1 MKPNFITRRNFAQLS
16 VAAGF
21 FSFLPIGHTKSNVNG
36 KLLIIGGAEDR
47 QNERVI
53 LKKFIELS
61 GGNQAKLK
69 FILAASSE
77 PSSVWSSYSNVFKN
91 LGATNVEPIPLLS
104 REDAYKPDVVSKL
117 LTADGIFMT
126 GGDQSRLMAE
136 LWETPA
142 FRAIHQVFHLNG
154 ICIAGTSAGAAV
166 MSRQMI
172 AQGQAPIITQKDIVS
187 FDIGLGLVSMAI
199 IDQHFSQRRRLTR
212 LLSALAQRPDLL
224 GVGIDENTG
233 LVITI
238 NESIEV
244 IGDGSVTILDGRE
257 MVSNYDEIESKE
269 KLELLGVKMHLLP
282 SGSSYDVKTYRTEEK
297 RIASLLNAIN
307 YLVIPGPARI

>member
-1 MKPNFITRRNFAQLS
+1 
-16 VAAGF
+16 
-21 FSFLPIGHTKSNVNG
+21 
-36 KLLIIGGAEDR
+36 
-47 QNERVI
+47 
-53 LKKFIELS
+53 
-61 GGNQAKLK
+61 
-69 FILAASSE
+69 
-77 PSSVWSSYSNVFKN
+77 
-91 LGATNVEPIPLLS
+91 
-104 REDAYKPDVVSKL
+104 
-117 LTADGIFMT
+117 
-126 GGDQSRLMAE
+126 MAE

-142 FRAIHQVFHLNG
+142 FSAIHHVFHLNG

-172 AQGQAPIITQKDIVS
+172 AQGQAPIITEKGVVS

-233 LVITI
+233 LVITV

-257 MVSNYDEIESKE
+257 MISNYEEIEAQE

-282 SGSSYDVKTYRTEEK
+282 SGSSYNVNAYRAEEK
-297 RIASLLNAIN
+297 RVASLLNAIK
-307 YLVIPGPARI
+307 YLVLPGPARL

>member
-1 MKPNFITRRNFAQLS
+1 MKSNFINRRKFAQLS
-16 VAAGF
+16 VAAGL
-21 FSFLPIGHTKSNVNG
+21 FSILPPSHSKSNVNG

-77 PSSVWSSYSNVFKN
+77 PSFVWSSYSNVFKN
-91 LGATNVEPIPLLS
+91 LGATNVEPIALLS
-104 REDAYKPDVVSKL
+104 REDAYNPDVVSNL

-142 FRAIHQVFHLNG
+142 FRAIHHVFHLNG

-172 AQGQAPIITQKDIVS
+172 AQGQAPIITQKDVVS

-233 LVITI
+233 LIITV

-257 MVSNYDEIESKE
+257 MISNYEEIEAQE

-282 SGSSYDVKTYRTEEK
+282 SGSSYHVNSYRAEEK
-297 RIASLLNAIN
+297 RVASLLNAIK
-307 YLVIPGPARI
+307 YLVLPGPARM

>member
-1 MKPNFITRRNFAQLS
+1 MKSNFINRRKFAQLS
-16 VAAGF
+16 VAAGL
-21 FSFLPIGHTKSNVNG
+21 FSILPPSHSKSNVNG

-91 LGATNVEPIPLLS
+91 LGATNVEPIALLS
-104 REDAYKPDVVSKL
+104 REDAYNPDVVSNL

-126 GGDQSRLMAE
+126 GGDQSRLMTE

-142 FRAIHQVFHLNG
+142 FSAIHHVFHLNG

-172 AQGQAPIITQKDIVS
+172 AQGQAPIITEKGVVS

-233 LVITI
+233 LVITV

-257 MVSNYDEIESKE
+257 MISNYEEIEAQE

-282 SGSSYDVKTYRTEEK
+282 SGSSYHVNSYRAEEK
-297 RIASLLNAIN
+297 RVASLLNAIK
-307 YLVIPGPARI
+307 YLVLPGPARM

>member
-1 MKPNFITRRNFAQLS
+1 MRLNPISRRSFSKISTASLLISLLASVQAQS
-16 VAAGF
+16 
-21 FSFLPIGHTKSNVNG
+21 KSNG

-53 LKKFIELS
+53 LKKFIDLS
-61 GGNQAKLK
+61 GGSKARLK
-69 FILAASSE
+69 FILAASSD
-77 PSSVWSSYSNVFKN
+77 PASVWSSYSSAFNG
-91 LGATNVEPIPLLS
+91 LDATNIEPIALLS
-104 REDAYKPDVVSKL
+104 REDAYKPEVVANIL
-117 LTADGIFMT
+117 AADGIFIT

-142 FRAIHQVFHLNG
+142 FQAVHQVFHVNG

-172 AQGQAPIITQKDIVS
+172 AQGQAPIITEKDVVS
-187 FDIGLGLVSMAI
+187 FDIGLGLVTMAI

-233 LVITI
+233 LIITV

-257 MVSNYDEIESKE
+257 MISNYDDIAAQE
-269 KLELLGVKMHLLP
+269 KLELLGIKMHLLP
-282 SGSSYDVKTYRTEEK
+282 SGTRYDLTISQKYDQRFT
-297 RIASLLNAIN
+297 SLLDAVKH
-307 YLVIPGPARI
+307 LTLPGPARI

>member
-1 MKPNFITRRNFAQLS
+1 
-16 VAAGF
+16 
-21 FSFLPIGHTKSNVNG
+21 
-36 KLLIIGGAEDR
+36 
-47 QNERVI
+47 
-53 LKKFIELS
+53 
-61 GGNQAKLK
+61 
-69 FILAASSE
+69 
-77 PSSVWSSYSNVFKN
+77 
-91 LGATNVEPIPLLS
+91 
-104 REDAYKPDVVSKL
+104 
-117 LTADGIFMT
+117 MT

-172 AQGQAPIITQKDIVS
+172 AQGQAPIITEKGVVS

-233 LVITI
+233 LVITV

-257 MVSNYDEIESKE
+257 MISNYEEIEAKE

-282 SGSSYDVKTYRTEEK
+282 SGSSYHVNSYRAEEK
-297 RIASLLNAIN
+297 RVASLLNAIK
-307 YLVIPGPARI
+307 YLVLPGPARL

>member
-1 MKPNFITRRNFAQLS
+1 MILNSLNRRKFAQLS
-16 VAAGF
+16 ITAGVSPF
-21 FSFLPIGHTKSNVNG
+21 IPYGHSNSNVNG

-47 QNERVI
+47 INERII

-77 PSSVWSSYSNVFKN
+77 PSSVWSSYSNVFKS
-91 LGATNVEPIPLLS
+91 LGAKNVEPIALLS
-104 REDAYKPDVVSKL
+104 REDAYNPDVVLNL
-117 LTADGIFMT
+117 LAADGIFMT
-126 GGDQSRLMAE
+126 GGDQSRLMTE

-142 FRAIHQVFHLNG
+142 YQAIHQVFHLNG

-172 AQGQAPIITQKDIVS
+172 SQGQAPIITQKDVVS

-238 NESIEV
+238 NQSIEV

-257 MVSNYDEIESKE
+257 MISNYNEIESQE

-282 SGSSYDVKTYRTEEK
+282 SGSSYHVKAYRAEEK
-297 RIASLLNAIN
+297 RITSLLDAIN
-307 YLVIPGPARI
+307 YLVLPGPARL

>member
-1 MKPNFITRRNFAQLS
+1 MTPNFISRRKFAKLS
-16 VAAGF
+16 VAAGLI
-21 FSFLPIGHTKSNVNG
+21 SILVPSHSKSNVNG

-47 QNERVI
+47 QNERII

-77 PSSVWSSYSNVFKN
+77 PSSVWSSYSNVFNN
-91 LGATNVEPIPLLS
+91 LGATNVEPIALLS
-104 REDAYKPDVVSKL
+104 REDAYNPSVVSNL
-117 LTADGIFMT
+117 LAADGIFIT
-126 GGDQSRLMAE
+126 GGDQSRLMTE

-142 FRAIHQVFHLNG
+142 FRAIHQVFYLNG

-172 AQGQAPIITQKDIVS
+172 AQGQAPIITQKDVVS

-199 IDQHFSQRRRLTR
+199 IDQYFSQRRRLTR

-244 IGDGSVTILDGRE
+244 IGAGAVTILDGRE
-257 MVSNYDEIESKE
+257 MISNYDEIEAQE

-282 SGSSYDVKTYRTEEK
+282 SGSSYYVNANRTEEK
-297 RIASLLNAIN
+297 RLASLLNAIK
-307 YLVIPGPARI
+307 YLVLPGPARF

>member
-1 MKPNFITRRNFAQLS
+1 MKPNFISRRKFAKLS
-16 VAAGF
+16 VAAGL
-21 FSFLPIGHTKSNVNG
+21 FSFVQNGQSKSKVNG

-91 LGATNVEPIPLLS
+91 LGATNVEPIALLS
-104 REDAYKPDVVSKL
+104 REDAYKPDVVSNL

-172 AQGQAPIITQKDIVS
+172 AQGKAPIITQKDVVS

-233 LVITI
+233 LVITV

-257 MVSNYDEIESKE
+257 MISNYDEIETQE
-269 KLELLGVKMHLLP
+269 KLEMLGVKMHLLP
-282 SGSSYDVKTYRTEEK
+282 SGSSYHVKANWIEEK
-297 RIASLLNAIN
+297 KIASLLNAIN
-307 YLVIPGPARI
+307 YLVLPGPDRL

>member
-1 MKPNFITRRNFAQLS
+1 MTPNFISRRKFAKLS
-16 VAAGF
+16 VAAGLI
-21 FSFLPIGHTKSNVNG
+21 SILVPSHSKSNVNG

-47 QNERVI
+47 QNERII
-53 LKKFIELS
+53 LKRFIELS

-77 PSSVWSSYSNVFKN
+77 PSSVWSSYSNVFNN
-91 LGATNVEPIPLLS
+91 LGATNVEPIAMLS
-104 REDAYKPDVVSKL
+104 REDAYNPSVVSNL
-117 LTADGIFMT
+117 LAADGIFIT
-126 GGDQSRLMAE
+126 GGDQSRLMTE

-142 FRAIHQVFHLNG
+142 FRAIHQVFYLNG

-172 AQGQAPIITQKDIVS
+172 AQGQAPIITQKDVVS

-244 IGDGSVTILDGRE
+244 IGAGAVTILDGRE
-257 MVSNYDEIESKE
+257 MISNYDEIEAQE

-282 SGSSYDVKTYRTEEK
+282 SGSSYYVNANRTEEK
-297 RIASLLNAIN
+297 RLASLLNAIK
-307 YLVIPGPARI
+307 YLVLPGPARF

>member
-1 MKPNFITRRNFAQLS
+1 MTPNFITRRNFAQLS
-16 VAAGF
+16 VAAGL
-21 FSFLPIGHTKSNVNG
+21 FSFFPSSHSKSNVNG

-91 LGATNVEPIPLLS
+91 LGATNVEPIALLS
-104 REDAYKPDVVSKL
+104 REDAYNPDVVSNL

-142 FRAIHQVFHLNG
+142 SSAIHHVFHLNG
-154 ICIAGTSAGAAV
+154 ICIAGTSAGAPV

-172 AQGQAPIITQKDIVS
+172 AQGQAPIITEKGVVS

-233 LVITI
+233 LVITV

-257 MVSNYDEIESKE
+257 MISNYEEIEAKE

-282 SGSSYDVKTYRTEEK
+282 SGSSYNVNAYREEEK
-297 RIASLLNAIN
+297 RVASLLNAIK
-307 YLVIPGPARI
+307 YLVLPGPARL

>member
-1 MKPNFITRRNFAQLS
+1 MTPNFISRRKFAKLS
-16 VAAGF
+16 VAAGLI
-21 FSFLPIGHTKSNVNG
+21 SILVPSHSKSNMNG

-47 QNERVI
+47 QNERII

-77 PSSVWSSYSNVFKN
+77 PSSVWSSYSNVFNN
-91 LGATNVEPIPLLS
+91 LGATNVEPIALLS
-104 REDAYKPDVVSKL
+104 REDAYNPSVVSNL
-117 LTADGIFMT
+117 LAADGIFIT
-126 GGDQSRLMAE
+126 GGDQSRLMTE

-142 FRAIHQVFHLNG
+142 FRAIHQVFYLNG

-172 AQGQAPIITQKDIVS
+172 AQGQAPIITQKDVVS

-244 IGDGSVTILDGRE
+244 IGAGAVTILDGRE
-257 MVSNYDEIESKE
+257 MISNYDEIEAQE

-282 SGSSYDVKTYRTEEK
+282 SGSSYYVNANRTEEK
-297 RIASLLNAIN
+297 RLASLLNAIK
-307 YLVIPGPARI
+307 YLVLPGPARF

>member
-1 MKPNFITRRNFAQLS
+1 
-16 VAAGF
+16 
-21 FSFLPIGHTKSNVNG
+21 
-36 KLLIIGGAEDR
+36 
-47 QNERVI
+47 
-53 LKKFIELS
+53 
-61 GGNQAKLK
+61 
-69 FILAASSE
+69 
-77 PSSVWSSYSNVFKN
+77 
-91 LGATNVEPIPLLS
+91 
-104 REDAYKPDVVSKL
+104 
-117 LTADGIFMT
+117 MT

-172 AQGQAPIITQKDIVS
+172 AQGQAPIITQKDVVS

-233 LVITI
+233 LVITV

-257 MVSNYDEIESKE
+257 MISNYEEIEAQE

-282 SGSSYDVKTYRTEEK
+282 SGSSYSVNAYRAEEK
-297 RIASLLNAIN
+297 RVASLLNAIK
-307 YLVIPGPARI
+307 YLVLPGPARI

>member
-1 MKPNFITRRNFAQLS
+1 MTPNFISRRKFAKLS
-16 VAAGF
+16 VAAGLI
-21 FSFLPIGHTKSNVNG
+21 SILVPSHSKSNVNG

-47 QNERVI
+47 QNELII

-61 GGNQAKLK
+61 GGDQAKLK

-77 PSSVWSSYSNVFKN
+77 PSSVWSSYSNVFNN
-91 LGATNVEPIPLLS
+91 LGATNVEPIALLS
-104 REDAYKPDVVSKL
+104 REDAYNPSVVSNL
-117 LTADGIFMT
+117 LAADGIFIT
-126 GGDQSRLMAE
+126 GGDQSRLMTE

-142 FRAIHQVFHLNG
+142 FRAIHQVFYLNG

-172 AQGQAPIITQKDIVS
+172 AQGQAPIITQKDVVS

-199 IDQHFSQRRRLTR
+199 IDQHFSQRRRLAR

-244 IGDGSVTILDGRE
+244 IGAGAVTILDGRE
-257 MVSNYDEIESKE
+257 MISNYDEIEAQE

-282 SGSSYDVKTYRTEEK
+282 SGSSYYVNANRTEEK
-297 RIASLLNAIN
+297 RLASLLNAIK
-307 YLVIPGPARI
+307 YLVLPGPARF

>member
-1 MKPNFITRRNFAQLS
+1 MTPNFISRRKFAKLS
-16 VAAGF
+16 VAAGLI
-21 FSFLPIGHTKSNVNG
+21 SILVPSHSKSNVNG

-47 QNERVI
+47 QNERII

-77 PSSVWSSYSNVFKN
+77 PSSVWSSYSNVFNN
-91 LGATNVEPIPLLS
+91 LGATNVEPIALLS
-104 REDAYKPDVVSKL
+104 REDAYNPSVVSNL
-117 LTADGIFMT
+117 LAADGIFIT
-126 GGDQSRLMAE
+126 GGDQSRLMTE

-142 FRAIHQVFHLNG
+142 FRAIHQVFYLNG

-172 AQGQAPIITQKDIVS
+172 AQGQAPIITQKDVVS

-244 IGDGSVTILDGRE
+244 IGAGAVTILDGRE
-257 MVSNYDEIESKE
+257 MISNYDEIEAQE

-282 SGSSYDVKTYRTEEK
+282 SGSSYYVNANRTEEK
-297 RIASLLNAIN
+297 RLASLLNAIK
-307 YLVIPGPARI
+307 YLVLPGPARF

>member
-1 MKPNFITRRNFAQLS
+1 MTSNFIGRRKFAQLS
-16 VAAGF
+16 VAAGL
-21 FSFLPIGHTKSNVNG
+21 FSILSPSRSKSNVNG

-61 GGNQAKLK
+61 GENQAKLK

-77 PSSVWSSYSNVFKN
+77 PLSVWSSYSNVFKN
-91 LGATNVEPIPLLS
+91 LGATNVEPIALLS
-104 REDAYKPDVVSKL
+104 REDAYNPDVVSNL

-172 AQGQAPIITQKDIVS
+172 AQGQAPIITEKGVVS

-233 LVITI
+233 LVITV

-257 MVSNYDEIESKE
+257 MVSNYEEIEAQE
-269 KLELLGVKMHLLP
+269 KLELLGVRMHLLP
-282 SGSSYDVKTYRTEEK
+282 SGSSYNVNAYRAEEK
-297 RIASLLNAIN
+297 RVASLLNAIK
-307 YLVIPGPARI
+307 YLVLPGPARI

>member
-1 MKPNFITRRNFAQLS
+1 MTSNFIGRRKFAQLS
-16 VAAGF
+16 VAAGL
-21 FSFLPIGHTKSNVNG
+21 FSILSPSHSKSNVNG

-77 PSSVWSSYSNVFKN
+77 PLSVWSSYSNVFKN
-91 LGATNVEPIPLLS
+91 LGATNVEPIALLS
-104 REDAYKPDVVSKL
+104 REDAYNPDVVSNL

-172 AQGQAPIITQKDIVS
+172 AQGQAPIITEKGVVS

-233 LVITI
+233 LVITV

-257 MVSNYDEIESKE
+257 MISNYEEIEAQE
-269 KLELLGVKMHLLP
+269 KLELLGVRMHLLP
-282 SGSSYDVKTYRTEEK
+282 SGSSYNVNAYRAEEK
-297 RIASLLNAIN
+297 RVASLLNAIK
-307 YLVIPGPARI
+307 YLVLPGPARI

>member
-1 MKPNFITRRNFAQLS
+1 MTSNFIGRRKFAQLS
-16 VAAGF
+16 VAAGL
-21 FSFLPIGHTKSNVNG
+21 FSILSPSHSKSNVNG

-77 PSSVWSSYSNVFKN
+77 PLSVWSSYSNVFKN
-91 LGATNVEPIPLLS
+91 LGATNVEPIALLS
-104 REDAYKPDVVSKL
+104 REDAYNPDVVSNL

-172 AQGQAPIITQKDIVS
+172 AQGQAPIITEKGVVS
-187 FDIGLGLVSMAI
+187 FDIGC
-199 IDQHFSQRRRLTR
+199 
-212 LLSALAQRPDLL
+212 
-224 GVGIDENTG
+224 
-233 LVITI
+233 
-238 NESIEV
+238 
-244 IGDGSVTILDGRE
+244 
-257 MVSNYDEIESKE
+257 
-269 KLELLGVKMHLLP
+269 
-282 SGSSYDVKTYRTEEK
+282 
-297 RIASLLNAIN
+297 
-307 YLVIPGPARI
+307 YLM

>member
-1 MKPNFITRRNFAQLS
+1 
-16 VAAGF
+16 
-21 FSFLPIGHTKSNVNG
+21 
-36 KLLIIGGAEDR
+36 
-47 QNERVI
+47 
-53 LKKFIELS
+53 
-61 GGNQAKLK
+61 
-69 FILAASSE
+69 
-77 PSSVWSSYSNVFKN
+77 
-91 LGATNVEPIPLLS
+91 
-104 REDAYKPDVVSKL
+104 
-117 LTADGIFMT
+117 
-126 GGDQSRLMAE
+126 MAE

-142 FRAIHQVFHLNG
+142 FRALHQVFHLNG

-172 AQGQAPIITQKDIVS
+172 AQGQAPIITQKDVVS

-244 IGDGSVTILDGRE
+244 IGAGAVTILDGRE
-257 MVSNYDEIESKE
+257 MISNYDEIEAQE

-282 SGSSYDVKTYRTEEK
+282 SGSSYYVNANRTEEK
-297 RIASLLNAIN
+297 RLASLLNAIK
-307 YLVIPGPARI
+307 YLVLPGPARF

>member
-16 VAAGF
+16 IVAGL

-77 PSSVWSSYSNVFKN
+77 PSSVWASYSNVFKN
-91 LGATNVEPIPLLS
+91 LGVTNVEPIALLS
-104 REDAYKPDVVSKL
+104 REDAYNPEVVSNL

-172 AQGQAPIITQKDIVS
+172 AQGQAPIITQKDVVS

-257 MVSNYDEIESKE
+257 MISNYDEIESQE

-282 SGSSYDVKTYRTEEK
+282 SGSSYHVKVYRSEEK

-307 YLVIPGPARI
+307 YLVLPGPARI

>member
-1 MKPNFITRRNFAQLS
+1 MTPNFISRRKFAKLS
-16 VAAGF
+16 VAAGLI
-21 FSFLPIGHTKSNVNG
+21 SILVPSHSKSNVNG

-47 QNERVI
+47 QNERII

-77 PSSVWSSYSNVFKN
+77 PSSVWSSYSNVFNN
-91 LGATNVEPIPLLS
+91 LGATNVEPIALLS
-104 REDAYKPDVVSKL
+104 REDAYNPGVVSNL
-117 LTADGIFMT
+117 LAADGIFIT
-126 GGDQSRLMAE
+126 GGDQSRLMTE

-142 FRAIHQVFHLNG
+142 FRASHQDFYMNG
-154 ICIAGTSAGAAV
+154 NCIAGTSAGAAV

-172 AQGQAPIITQKDIVS
+172 AQGQAPIITQKDVVS

-233 LVITI
+233 LVITV

-257 MVSNYDEIESKE
+257 MVSNYDEIEAQE
-269 KLELLGVKMHLLP
+269 KLEILGIKMHLLP
-282 SGSSYDVKTYRTEEK
+282 SGSSYYVNANPTDEK
-297 RIASLLNAIN
+297 RIASLLNAIK
-307 YLVIPGPARI
+307 YLVLPGPARF

>member
-1 MKPNFITRRNFAQLS
+1 MKPNFITRRSFAQLS
-16 VAAGF
+16 IAAGLF
-21 FSFLPIGHTKSNVNG
+21 FSVQYGHTKSKSNG

-47 QNERVI
+47 LNERLI

-61 GGNQAKLK
+61 GGKQAKLK

-77 PSSVWSSYSNVFKN
+77 PSSVWASYLNVFKN
-91 LGATNVEPIPLLS
+91 LGASNIEPIALIS
-104 REDAYKPDVVSKL
+104 REDAYNPEVVSNL
-117 LTADGIFMT
+117 LNADGIFMT

-142 FRAIHQVFHLNG
+142 FRAIHEVFHMNG

-172 AQGQAPIITQKDIVS
+172 AQGQAPIITQKDVVS

-233 LVITI
+233 LVISV

-257 MVSNYDEIESKE
+257 MISNYDEIESQE
-269 KLELLGVKMHLLP
+269 MLELLSVKMHLLP
-282 SGSSYDVKTYRTEEK
+282 SGSIYYANTYRKEDK
-297 RIASLLNAIN
+297 RIASLLNAVN
-307 YLVIPGPARI
+307 DLVLPSPARL

>member
-1 MKPNFITRRNFAQLS
+1 MHSTPISRRCFVQLS
-16 VAAGF
+16 AAIGLQ
-21 FSFLPIGHTKSNVNG
+21 SFLPIGHTTNQVNG

-53 LKKFIELS
+53 LKKFIDLS
-61 GGNQAKLK
+61 GGPQAKLK
-69 FILAASSE
+69 FILAASSD
-77 PSSVWSSYSNVFKN
+77 PSSVWASYSNAFTN
-91 LGATNVEPIPLLS
+91 LGATNVEPIALLT
-104 REDAYKPDVVSKL
+104 REDAFKPEVVAHL
-117 LTADGIFMT
+117 LEADGIFMT

-136 LWETPA
+136 IWETPA
-142 FRAIHQVFHLNG
+142 FRAVHQAFHVNG

-172 AQGQAPIITQKDIVS
+172 AQGQAPILTEKGVVS
-187 FDIGLGLVSMAI
+187 FDIGLGLLGMAI

-233 LVITI
+233 LIITV

-244 IGDGSVTILDGRE
+244 IGDGSVTIIDGRE
-257 MVSNYDEIESKE
+257 MISNYDEIEAQE

-282 SGSSYDVKTYRTEEK
+282 SGTRYELKKTEAYDRRFSSVLDAFSRL
-297 RIASLLNAIN
+297 IQ
-307 YLVIPGPARI
+307 PGPSRI

>member
-1 MKPNFITRRNFAQLS
+1 MTSNFISRRKFAKLY
-16 VAAGF
+16 VAAGL
-21 FSFLPIGHTKSNVNG
+21 FSILSTSHSKSNVNG

-47 QNERVI
+47 LNERVI
-53 LKKFIELS
+53 LKNFIELS

-91 LGATNVEPIPLLS
+91 LGATNVEPIALLS
-104 REDAYKPDVVSKL
+104 REDAYNPDVVSNL

-172 AQGQAPIITQKDIVS
+172 AQGQAPIITQKDVVS

-233 LVITI
+233 LVITV

-244 IGDGSVTILDGRE
+244 IGAGAVTILDGRE
-257 MVSNYDEIESKE
+257 MISNYEKSK
-269 KLELLGVKMHLLP
+269 
-282 SGSSYDVKTYRTEEK
+282 
-297 RIASLLNAIN
+297 
-307 YLVIPGPARI
+307 

>member
-1 MKPNFITRRNFAQLS
+1 MTPNFISRRKFAKLS
-16 VAAGF
+16 VAAGLI
-21 FSFLPIGHTKSNVNG
+21 SILVPSHSKSNVNG

-47 QNERVI
+47 QNERII

-77 PSSVWSSYSNVFKN
+77 PSSVWSSYSNVFNN
-91 LGATNVEPIPLLS
+91 LGATNVEPIALLS
-104 REDAYKPDVVSKL
+104 REDAYNPSVVSNL
-117 LTADGIFMT
+117 LAADGIFIT
-126 GGDQSRLMAE
+126 GGDQSRLMTE

-142 FRAIHQVFHLNG
+142 FRAIHQVFYLNG

-172 AQGQAPIITQKDIVS
+172 AQGQAPIITQKDVVS

-244 IGDGSVTILDGRE
+244 IGAGAVTILDGRE
-257 MVSNYDEIESKE
+257 MISNYDEIEAQE

-282 SGSSYDVKTYRTEEK
+282 SGSSYYVNAHLTEEK
-297 RIASLLNAIN
+297 RLASLLNAIK
-307 YLVIPGPARI
+307 YLVLPGPARF

>member
-1 MKPNFITRRNFAQLS
+1 MISKRISRRSLVQFSA
-16 VAAGF
+16 AAGL
-21 FSFLPIGHTKSNVNG
+21 FSMLPHVEGNNRVNG

-47 QNERVI
+47 QNEKEI
-53 LKKFIELS
+53 LKNFIELS
-61 GGNQAKLK
+61 GGIHAKLK

-77 PSSVWSSYSNVFKN
+77 PASVWASYSNAFKQ
-91 LGATNVEPIPLLS
+91 LGATDIEPIALLS
-104 REDAYKPDVVSKL
+104 REDAHNPDVVSNIL
-117 LTADGIFMT
+117 AADGIFMT
-126 GGDQSRLMAE
+126 GGDQNRLMAE
-136 LWETPA
+136 IWETPA
-142 FRAIHQVFHLNG
+142 FRAIHQVFHIKG

-172 AQGQAPIITQKDIVS
+172 AQGQAPIITEKDVVS

-233 LVITI
+233 LVITV

-244 IGDGSVTILDGRE
+244 IGAGAVTILDGRE
-257 MVSNYDEIESKE
+257 MISNYDQIEAQE

-282 SGSSYDVKTYRTEEK
+282 SGSRYSAKIPRAEEK
-297 RIASLLNAIN
+297 RIASLMNAIS
-307 YLVIPGPARI
+307 YLVLPGPARI